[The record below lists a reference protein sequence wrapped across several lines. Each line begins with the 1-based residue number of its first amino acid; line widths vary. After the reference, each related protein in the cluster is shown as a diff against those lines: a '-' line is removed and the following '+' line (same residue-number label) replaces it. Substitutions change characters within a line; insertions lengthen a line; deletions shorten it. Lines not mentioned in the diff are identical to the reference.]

1 MTGRSLKTSAC
12 GRQVAVKPAF
22 DQELSRL
29 RAELDEARGKME
41 GVATRLAKAIK
52 VDASRIKL
60 ENR

>member
-1 MTGRSLKTSAC
+1 MT
-12 GRQVAVKPAF
+12 VKPAF